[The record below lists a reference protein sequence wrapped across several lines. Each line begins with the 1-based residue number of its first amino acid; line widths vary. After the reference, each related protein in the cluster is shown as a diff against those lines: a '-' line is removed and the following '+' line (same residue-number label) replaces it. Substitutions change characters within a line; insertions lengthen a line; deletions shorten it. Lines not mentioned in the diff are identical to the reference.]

1 MVSPYVTDRTEL
13 PVCRQIGQAEP
24 WNGPIIPVSTIPGAE
39 AFSHLINSH
48 HQIPLRS
55 TGGRSRN
62 ASSSGLAT
70 KESGNMQL
78 SDRSTRTSS
87 QASWTDC
94 ITRTAH
100 NALFL
105 DYDFAT
111 TPLGP
116 RSEWSPVLRAY
127 VTMIFADS
135 RGACLYWGPDRIAIY
150 NEGFAV
156 SCEGAHP
163 FLMGHGFAEAF
174 PELAANIDPVFQLA
188 TTSGQAVNVDNI
200 QLFVNRNK
208 YLEEAYFV
216 GQFIPVR
223 GEDGEVAGFYNTVL
237 ESTPQ
242 VIFERRRQVTDSI
255 SSILPTSIEQTLSEF
270 TQALNINACD
280 ITAMLLYT
288 FDDHVLGETDNLFL
302 ESTIAV
308 PERCGCHFKKANLET
323 SQDGLIP
330 LFRQAKKTGQR
341 VVLDLLDDNSSQ
353 YRDLFDGVTWRG
365 FGERPRTIVICP
377 LTVNSE
383 LLGFY
388 VQGTN
393 PRREYD
399 DATERSIAEITTRLE
414 LKWAESSSREQSQL
428 REQRAERRAIEIE
441 NRLRSLA
448 QNAPLGMYQIGLD
461 RKIKWANDQ
470 FYDITGHDRSRS
482 DMADFRESL
491 AADERENDRRIME
504 ELLNGASRTVRDVR
518 LCRTWESPIHGEEGS
533 NEHYAW
539 ILAVTFPL
547 MEGGEVSSLLGYVT
561 DISRQKWAENVQS
574 RNAALATDAQRRQEE
589 FLDITS
595 HELRNPLSAITQL
608 ADSIIKNVG
617 IEGGV
622 IPNPWSEIIAE
633 IKDSASTILACATHQ
648 KRIIDDVLVLS
659 RLDSQMLSISRAPAR
674 PADVTA
680 STLKMFEG
688 VAEENKIEMSSERA
702 DGIHELRDV
711 ESVFLDSSRLMQI
724 LINLL
729 GNAIK
734 FVANEPTR
742 KISIVHGIR
751 TTMPPHFETRFGD
764 LKWVSSVESKHPNPA
779 PLGSVGSGG
788 KLYAYF
794 VVEDTGIGMTSEDIV
809 RLFQRFSQAQ
819 SKTNITYGGS
829 GLGLYI
835 CKELARMQ
843 GGGIGVASR
852 QGDGSTFVVYLE
864 TEAAA
869 VVERPSPGKEQS
881 LNTTM
886 SSFADGGVRS
896 HSSSVNSVPRNVLAD
911 SADGQKEATLAELK
925 GLHVLLVED
934 NLINQKVLAKQLR
947 KSKCTVTIANH
958 GQEAL
963 AVLEQ
968 STFWNHDALGDVPAE
983 NFSQPILLDMVLM
996 DIEMPVMDGVQCT
1009 KQIRSLQGNGVIAG
1023 HVPIIAT
1030 TANARQEQKDR
1041 VFAAGADRILVKPFT
1056 VDEIMTAIRELI
1068 V

>member
-1 MVSPYVTDRTEL
+1 
-13 PVCRQIGQAEP
+13 
-24 WNGPIIPVSTIPGAE
+24 
-39 AFSHLINSH
+39 
-48 HQIPLRS
+48 
-55 TGGRSRN
+55 
-62 ASSSGLAT
+62 
-70 KESGNMQL
+70 MQL
-78 SDRSTRTSS
+78 SDLPIRTS
-87 QASWTDC
+87 AHNSWWDC
-94 ITRTAH
+94 IPRTEH

-116 RSEWSPVLRAY
+116 KSEWSPVLRAY
-127 VTMIFADS
+127 VTMVFADS

-174 PELAANIDPVFQLA
+174 PELSASIDPVFQLA
-188 TTSGQAVNVDNI
+188 TATGQAVNVDNI
-200 QLFVNRNK
+200 QLFVNRNM
-208 YLEEAYFV
+208 YLEETYFM

-237 ESTPQ
+237 ESTSQ

-255 SSILPTSIEQTLSEF
+255 TNILPHSIEQTLSEF
-270 TQALNINACD
+270 VQSLQINAYD
-280 ITAMLLYT
+280 ITAMLLYA
-288 FDDHVLGETDNLFL
+288 FDDHMPGGTDNLFL
-302 ESTIAV
+302 ESSIAIS
-308 PERCGCHFKKANLET
+308 ESCGCYLEKGNLET

-330 LFRQAKKTGQR
+330 LFCQAKLTGQR
-341 VVLDLLDDNSSQ
+341 VVLDLEDDGSSQ
-353 YRDLFDGVTWRG
+353 YRGLFDDVTWRG
-365 FGERPRTIVICP
+365 FGERPRTVVICP
-377 LTVNSE
+377 LTVSGE
-383 LLGFY
+383 FLGFY

-393 PRREYD
+393 PRRAYD

-414 LKWAESSSREQSQL
+414 LKWAESSSKERAQL
-428 REQRAERRAIEIE
+428 REQMAERRANQSE

-461 RKIKWANDQ
+461 RKIKWANAQ

-482 DMADFRESL
+482 DMEDFRESL

-504 ELLNGASRTVRDVR
+504 DLLGGASRTVRDVR
-518 LCRTWESPIHGEEGS
+518 LFRTWEPPIHGDEGS
-533 NEHYAW
+533 EEHHAW

-547 MEGGEVSSLLGYVT
+547 MEGGEVKSLLGYVT

-574 RNAALATDAQRRQEE
+574 RNAVLATDAKRRQEE

-622 IPNPWSEIIAE
+622 IPGPWLETMTE
-633 IKDSASTILACATHQ
+633 IKDSASTILACTTHQ

-674 PADVTA
+674 PADITA

-688 VAEENKIEMSSERA
+688 VAEENKIELSSARA
-702 DGIHELRDV
+702 SGIHELRNID
-711 ESVFLDSSRLMQI
+711 SVFIDASRLMQI

-734 FVANEPTR
+734 FVAGEPVR
-742 KISIVHGIR
+742 KISIVHGVR
-751 TTMPPHFETRFGD
+751 TTMPSQFETRFGD
-764 LKWVSSVESKHPNPA
+764 LIWVSPVSRKQPTPA
-779 PLGSVGSGG
+779 PLGLARSED
-788 KLYAYF
+788 KLHAYF
-794 VVEDTGIGMTSEDIV
+794 VVEDTGIGMTSDEMV

-819 SKTNITYGGS
+819 SKTHITYGGS

-835 CKELARMQ
+835 CKKLAQMQ

-864 TEAAA
+864 VEAAA
-869 VVERPSPGKEQS
+869 VVGQPVQEQDSTTATSSTANGGSRPHSPS
-881 LNTTM
+881 T
-886 SSFADGGVRS
+886 
-896 HSSSVNSVPRNVLAD
+896 NSVLREITAGPINKH
-911 SADGQKEATLAELK
+911 KEATHTEPE
-925 GLHVLLVED
+925 GFHILLVED

-947 KSKCTVTIANH
+947 KAKCTVTIANH
-958 GQEAL
+958 GEEAL
-963 AVLEQ
+963 AILEQ
-968 STFWNHDALGDVPAE
+968 STYWKQNALGHASIE
-983 NFSQPILLDMVLM
+983 NTSKLIPLDIVLM

-1009 KQIRSLQGNGVIAG
+1009 KHIRLLQSRGVVAG

-1041 VFAAGADRILVKPFT
+1041 VFNAGSDRILVKPFSI
-1056 VDEIMTAIRELI
+1056 DELMLEMRELLS
-1068 V
+1068 